1 MLQYH
6 DFLKDIKLNG
16 CKLDLRGSLLLDLEG
31 THASASFFVSLQHA
45 PHHPFVFLACLNDTC
60 ENPILILSR
69 LPEAS
74 VSKHSSYTY
83 LGLLLFKCFTTA
95 ISETP
100 AVSV

>member
-1 MLQYH
+1 MIREYL
-6 DFLKDIKLNG
+6 
-16 CKLDLRGSLLLDLEG
+16 
-31 THASASFFVSLQHA
+31 HAFASPFRLWLPQTNFFDRFS
-45 PHHPFVFLACLNDTC
+45 C

>member
-45 PHHPFVFLACLNDTC
+45 PHHPFVFLACLNDTDRARSTRFC
-60 ENPILILSR
+60 QSLST
-69 LPEAS
+69 
-74 VSKHSSYTY
+74 VV
-83 LGLLLFKCFTTA
+83 
-95 ISETP
+95 TP
-100 AVSV
+100 DKFF